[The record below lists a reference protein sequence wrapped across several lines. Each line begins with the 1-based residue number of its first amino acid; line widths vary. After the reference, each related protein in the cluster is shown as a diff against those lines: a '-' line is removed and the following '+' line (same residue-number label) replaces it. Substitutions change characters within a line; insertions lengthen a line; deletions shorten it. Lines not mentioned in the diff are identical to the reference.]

1 MIIDAHAH
9 ADEYTLFGWMD
20 PPELVISLMDR
31 AGIDISVIT
40 TYAEAPF
47 NSSAVD
53 NLVRYVDMYP
63 DRLIGFVRMDP
74 KGADEAVRV
83 FEHTIKTYPR
93 IKGMKLHPISN
104 LIKPYSPFC
113 TNLLRKA
120 AELDVPVFM
129 HCCDKPL
136 AQPLQIAKAAE
147 LCPQTTI
154 ICHMGGFF
162 RGDEI
167 IRVAEKYS
175 NIYLDTSS
183 VPYPRTI
190 LQALEAIGPERIVFA
205 SDNPAGDPVS
215 DLAKIRNLE
224 LPPAVEEQIL
234 YKNIARLL
242 KLQLQGGRLA

>member
-9 ADEYTLFGWMD
+9 ADEYKLFGWMD

-40 TYAEAPF
+40 TYAEAPG
-47 NSSAVD
+47 NRSAVD

-83 FEHTIKTYPR
+83 FEHTIKNYPR

-147 LCPQTTI
+147 LCPETTI

-167 IRVAEKYS
+167 IRVAEKHN

-183 VPYPRTI
+183 VPYPRII
-190 LQALEAIGPERIVFA
+190 LQALAAIGPERIVFA

-215 DLAKIRNLE
+215 DLAKIRNLQ
-224 LPPAVEEQIL
+224 LPPSVEEQIL
-234 YKNIARLL
+234 YQNIARLL

>member
-9 ADEYTLFGWMD
+9 ADEYELFGWLD
-20 PPELVISLMDR
+20 PPERVISLMDR
-31 AGIDISVIT
+31 AGIDISIIT

-47 NSSAVD
+47 SRSAVD

-83 FEHTIKTYPR
+83 FEHTIRTYPR

-113 TNLLRKA
+113 TKLLRKA
-120 AELDVPVFM
+120 AELDVPVFT

-147 LCPQTTI
+147 LCPETTI

-183 VPYPRTI
+183 IPYPRI
-190 LQALEAIGPERIVFA
+190 VVKALAAIGPDRIVFA
-205 SDNPAGDPVS
+205 TDNPAGDPVS
-215 DLAKIRNLE
+215 DLAKIKNLN
-224 LPPAVEEQIL
+224 LPKDVEDKIF
-234 YKNIARLL
+234 YKNIAKIL
-242 KLQLQGGRLA
+242 KLKLEGGRLK